1 MARFAIVLF
10 TVAIFARQRIGLSTP
25 ALTIG
30 SKSSSRLRSGLEEP
44 AAGVGH
50 RAGDTMNIR
59 AEIQNF
65 LRDERAATAIEY
77 GLIAA
82 LISVTL
88 ISILRGLGG
97 QMSTVF
103 SEISSA
109 TK

>member
-1 MARFAIVLF
+1 MRPSTFSFTLAID
-10 TVAIFARQRIGLSTP
+10 AKQRAGLSTP
-25 ALTIG
+25 ALSI
-30 SKSSSRLRSGLEEP
+30 SLKSSSIVRSDREEP
-44 AAGVGH
+44 AAGVGQ
-50 RAGDTMNIR
+50 REEIQMNMR
-59 AEIQNF
+59 AESKDF

-88 ISILRGLGG
+88 ITILTHLGG

-103 SEISSA
+103 SEISAA

>member
-1 MARFAIVLF
+1 
-10 TVAIFARQRIGLSTP
+10 
-25 ALTIG
+25 
-30 SKSSSRLRSGLEEP
+30 
-44 AAGVGH
+44 
-50 RAGDTMNIR
+50 MNMR
-59 AEIQNF
+59 AESKDF

-88 ISILRGLGG
+88 ITILTHLGG

-103 SEISSA
+103 SEISAA